1 MITTTPQPAPYGA
14 ELRRNSTTIDEPRS
28 PSGTPRAARGESR
41 RSSSSQTATP
51 VKLQLLRSDTPT
63 FSRVS
68 GTPSADSKRD
78 SFTDIPG
85 TPDGAGAKPEDSV
98 ESLMP
103 QLRQALDVGMVP
115 AQRNEELVSRYVVNG
130 QKMPTKEHQE
140 ARNVITSLGLQE
152 FDSAKALVLLRS
164 QLSAMEALHDVLQKR
179 DGSGISSGQ
188 AVVGSDLTRIKQKHG
203 RQLPLDV
210 KNILDKLVKTV
221 QGERALAPVKSFHQ
235 PTVGIQPASTYVPAP
250 GKVESPREKPP
261 AKELPGLA
269 ACVKR
274 NAEALDR
281 WAATGNKKAAD
292 AVAAFKLAVEQTRT
306 SGDISRLRLMLPL
319 SDAPYDVRMLQ
330 NELQMKFVQPQRAT
344 LEKLTDA
351 LEKRISDVMTKMT
364 QRNLDIEKQNEQLED
379 EDRELDTGLST
390 KQAKLQKAANTDRN
404 LTLPSLQ
411 RVEHYFLDARQIDL
425 TSIKQEFFSD
435 DAVHLQTT
443 LGREARDCMQALV
456 AMAEQAG
463 ESVSRWNHEPA
474 DGKEAAHAGDGEAPI
489 PAVPVGSRVTSTPV
503 SLRESVIELLPVFP
517 QDQPAPVQDLKS
529 RSSTPTS
536 VPGNKLPAHNV
547 TTLLRQLLD
556 QVKAARQAEDLIGLD
571 LAKQDAQLA
580 EKESTGGE
588 KPAGTVKLSPRRQ
601 ALDKQFRESIDR
613 LTVLTVFQNRL
624 NATGALK
631 LTGLEHFRDDFA
643 GRIPGDLKPALNQ
656 LIHAMQRAEAAQPA
670 PQEKPSTWRSWF
682 RRN

>member
-1 MITTTPQPAPYGA
+1 MITTTPQQAPYGA

-41 RSSSSQTATP
+41 RSSSSQMATP

-85 TPDGAGAKPEDSV
+85 TPDGVSAKPEAGAEV
-98 ESLMP
+98 LMS
-103 QLRQALDVGMVP
+103 QLLRALRVGM
-115 AQRNEELVSRYVVNG
+115 ASARSSDELVDRYVGG
-130 QKMPTKEHQE
+130 QAMQEHEQQA
-140 ARNVITSLGLQE
+140 ARNVMTGLGLQAS
-152 FDSAKALVLLRS
+152 DGAKALMQLRNQS
-164 QLSAMEALHDVLQKR
+164 HAMEAVHDFLQKR
-179 DGSGISSGQ
+179 NGTGISSGQ
-188 AVVGSDLTRIKQKHG
+188 AVVGRELAQIKQEHG

-221 QGERALAPVKSFHQ
+221 QGERALAPVRAKARIAPERS
-235 PTVGIQPASTYVPAP
+235 AP

-269 ACVKR
+269 AWVKR
-274 NAEALDR
+274 NTEALDR
-281 WAATGNKKAAD
+281 WATTGDEKAAH
-292 AVAAFKLAVEQTRT
+292 AVAAFRLAVEDSRT
-306 SGDISRLRLMLPL
+306 SGDISRLMLPL
-319 SDAPYDVRMLQ
+319 LGAPDYVRRLQ
-330 NELQMKFVQPQRAT
+330 HELQVKFVQPQRAA

-351 LEKRISDVMTKMT
+351 LDKRISDVMTSMT
-364 QRNLDIEKQNEQLED
+364 QRNLDIEKLGEQIDAQFED
-379 EDRELDTGLST
+379 EDQGLDTGLS
-390 KQAKLQKAANTDRN
+390 KRLAELQRAAITDRN

-411 RVEHYFLDARQIDL
+411 RVEHYFLGAHPIDL
-425 TSIKQEFFSD
+425 TSINEKFPVNQ
-435 DAVHLQTT
+435 QTV
-443 LGREARDCMQALV
+443 LGREARECMQALV

-463 ESVSRWNHEPA
+463 ESVSRWSHEPA
-474 DGKEAAHAGDGEAPI
+474 DGKAAAHAGDGEAPI